1 MRILKKYPNRRLYDT
16 EQSEYVT
23 LDDVRKMILGKDPVK
38 VLDSKTGKDLTR
50 SVLLQIIAEQEA
62 EGHEPLLTN
71 RVLEQVVRFYGDS
84 MQSVLSRYL
93 EQSIMTFLEQQELY
107 QRRMRE
113 VLNANPLKLMQRLA
127 DQNINFLRSLLPGG
141 AVRAEPA
148 NQGNISLAIGNP
160 VRRTEDI
167 DPSRV
172 TTEFGARPNTR
183 ADGTFAAYARLRQA
197 FVGNAV
203 TPASVPPIS
212 YLADGERTSQLPRA
226 ASRSGMHRRAESPRQ
241 RAHEGRI
248 LVFKLGSGGPPASNE
263 WRTERMWCGG
273 RWSRRD
279 PSALQAAFRV
289 VTEMRTATGR
299 WSDRL
304 QSSTSQLRIVET
316 RRYQHVIE
324 RQRRAPARIGRLR
337 VSRPEPARCR
347 RAANRTTVRSG
358 DCSCRPSRRH
368 AARP

>member
-141 AVRAEPA
+141 IGLSATTSQATSTPDSEVHKDVSETHLSEP
-148 NQGNISLAIGNP
+148 
-160 VRRTEDI
+160 VVET
-167 DPSRV
+167 DPSK
-172 TTEFGARPNTR
+172 
-183 ADGTFAAYARLRQA
+183 
-197 FVGNAV
+197 
-203 TPASVPPIS
+203 SH
-212 YLADGERTSQLPRA
+212 LA
-226 ASRSGMHRRAESPRQ
+226 
-241 RAHEGRI
+241 
-248 LVFKLGSGGPPASNE
+248 
-263 WRTERMWCGG
+263 
-273 RWSRRD
+273 
-279 PSALQAAFRV
+279 
-289 VTEMRTATGR
+289 
-299 WSDRL
+299 
-304 QSSTSQLRIVET
+304 
-316 RRYQHVIE
+316 
-324 RQRRAPARIGRLR
+324 
-337 VSRPEPARCR
+337 
-347 RAANRTTVRSG
+347 
-358 DCSCRPSRRH
+358 
-368 AARP
+368 